1 MPRCSAEQVV
11 CGAAEMPMT
20 PPESATAR
28 SASSPLSRGMSH
40 SARAPAWVM
49 NTGARRRRRRL
60 DAGPV
65 GGVRHVDREA
75 EVVHPLHGAAAERG
89 QPVVGGLVQP
99 RAEAV
104 GVGVG
109 DADLPDAEPEQDV
122 QLVEVV
128 ADRRGRLEA
137 EHDADPAGC
146 VRELDVLEGPDD
158 HHPVLVGDV
167 GLPHAQV
174 GHHVVPLP
182 GGVPGDVG
190 GAVHHVVE
198 HGGQAGR
205 GQAGERGVLTA
216 GAVVGRGLGHVGRE
230 PDRVIVQADH
240 DAALQQRL
248 GALDGGGVEAAV
260 VAGHPA
266 RLRGEREPRERGG
279 LVVEVA
285 EGGVVVGH
293 EAGPSLARGRRHGLA
308 GGAGRRPSRS
318 AARPRPACPRG
329 CGAGGGTR
337 WGRAASRRPWR
348 TRRTASSPR

>member
-1 MPRCSAEQVV
+1 MCLRCSAEHVV
-11 CGAAEMPMT
+11 CGRGRDADDAARVRDRAQRVVALEPGDV
-20 PPESATAR
+20 PQRAGAGVGHEHRRAR
-28 SASSPLSRGMSH
+28 G
-40 SARAPAWVM
+40 
-49 NTGARRRRRRL
+49 RRRL
-60 DAGPV
+60 DPGPV

-75 EVVHPLHGAAAERG
+75 EVVHPPHGAAAERG

-109 DADLPDAEPEQDV
+109 DPDLPEAESEQDV

-137 EHDADPAGC
+137 EHDADPPGR
-146 VRELDVLEGPDD
+146 VRELDVVERPHD

-198 HGGQAGR
+198 HGGQARR

-240 DAALQQRL
+240 DVASEQRL

-266 RLRGEREPRERGG
+266 RLGGEREPRERGG

-293 EAGPSLARGRRHGLA
+293 
-308 GGAGRRPSRS
+308 
-318 AARPRPACPRG
+318 
-329 CGAGGGTR
+329 
-337 WGRAASRRPWR
+337 GRACAGSGEASR
-348 TRRTASSPR
+348 A